1 MEPVSHHETH
11 AGPHPAALRKAPSSR
26 RRWIVLAVAILAL
39 GAVFLLVRRASTPS
53 AAKKGPDP
61 QAARVIPVS
70 AAAVARKDVPVAL
83 DGLGSVVAYR
93 TVTVRSQVDGR
104 LDQVLFREG
113 QAVRAGQVLAQI
125 DPRPFQAQLHQAEG
139 ARARD
144 AAQLASAKLDLE
156 RYRALAKDKLVP
168 QQQADQ
174 QAGTVGQL
182 EGAVQMDDAAIETAR
197 LNLDYARIT
206 SPVDGVTGIRIVDPG
221 NVVKAADAGG
231 IVLVTQL
238 DPIAVVFTL
247 PQDFLPAVVEAM
259 GQGALAVDVF
269 ARDGAT
275 LLGTGKLEL
284 IDNQINQA
292 TSTIRLKAVFP
303 NPRHVLWPNQFV
315 NARLHLSVRK
325 GALVVP
331 ASAIQRGPNGSFV
344 FVVGADATVSA
355 RPVEV
360 ASTQADVA
368 VVASG
373 LQEGEKVVTDGQ
385 NQLRIGA
392 KVQVREPGKPGE
404 AKPGGPPRAD
414 ASKPAEAGKVPD
426 PPGKPDP
433 AQGPPPR
440 P

>member
-1 MEPVSHHETH
+1 MEPLSNEAHGGL
-11 AGPHPAALRKAPSSR
+11 APAELRPAPPRR
-26 RRWIVLAVAILAL
+26 RRWIAFAVALLAL
-39 GAVFLLVRRASTPS
+39 VALFVVVRRASTP

-61 QAARVIPVS
+61 AAARAVPVS
-70 AAAVARKDVPVAL
+70 AATVARRDVPVAL
-83 DGLGSVVAYR
+83 DGLGNVVAYR

-104 LDQVLFREG
+104 LEQVFFKEG
-113 QAVRAGQVLAQI
+113 QTVKAGQVIAQI

-144 AAQLASAKLDLE
+144 AAQLASGKLDLE
-156 RYRALAKDKLVP
+156 RYKALVKDNLVP
-168 QQQADQ
+168 QQQVDQ

-182 EGAVQMDDAAIETAR
+182 EGAVRVDDAAIETAK
-197 LNLDYARIT
+197 LNLDYSRIA
-206 SPVDGVTGIRIVDPG
+206 SPVDGVTGIRLVDPG
-221 NVVKAADAGG
+221 NIVHAADPGG

-238 DPIAVVFTL
+238 DPVAVIFTL

-269 ARDGAT
+269 ARDGTT

-303 NPRHVLWPNQFV
+303 NPRRVLWPNQFV

-344 FVVGADATVSA
+344 FVVGADSTVSA

-360 ASTQADVA
+360 ASTANDVT
-368 VVASG
+368 VIGRG
-373 LQEGEKVVTDGQ
+373 LEEGEKVVVDGQ
-385 NQLRIGA
+385 NLLRVGA
-392 KVQVREPGKPGE
+392 KVAVR
-404 AKPGGPPRAD
+404 
-414 ASKPAEAGKVPD
+414 EAGKLSSTP
-426 PPGKPDP
+426 
-433 AQGPPPR
+433 
-440 P
+440 